1 MAAKH
6 LSKADRERGLAE
18 VRKLKDRLK
27 RRDFSDV
34 PPVPPDEQVQQL
46 AQRHD
51 ERRRRRD
58 TDD

>member
-1 MAAKH
+1 VRTKYM
-6 LSKADRERGLAE
+6 SKADRERGLAE
-18 VRKLKDRLK
+18 VRKLKDRIK

-34 PPVPPDEQVQQL
+34 PPITPDERSQRL